1 MTKDHDFVKGVT
13 MGVVTGAALGMVMAP
28 RKKTSMKKAAGKAMK
43 TMGQVMENFSDE
55 MGFKKRERRP
65 KGASVLFFCRFS
77 QERTGGRAVDNNG
90 QKC

>member
-1 MTKDHDFVKGVT
+1 MVILLLGAESPNTVEKRGGGERMTKDHDFVKGVT

-55 MGFKKRERRP
+55 MGF
-65 KGASVLFFCRFS
+65 
-77 QERTGGRAVDNNG
+77 
-90 QKC
+90 

>member
-1 MTKDHDFVKGVT
+1 MVILLLGAESPNTVENRGGERMTKDHDFVKGVT

-55 MGFKKRERRP
+55 MGF
-65 KGASVLFFCRFS
+65 
-77 QERTGGRAVDNNG
+77 
-90 QKC
+90 